1 MIFEIISVIIG
12 IVKLSIYK
20 LCNFNK
26 IYFKTFPKM
35 NCNFKIAMK
44 KNTKLEIGKNL
55 RVRNNVTFRA
65 NYEGKIKIG
74 NDCFF
79 NDNCSLNSQ
88 DEIILG
94 NNLKC
99 GQNVMFFDHDHDYK
113 QDIDKFITKSIVVG
127 DNVWIGA
134 NSIILKGVNIGN
146 NVVIAAG
153 SIVRED
159 IPNNS
164 MFYQEKKSTIK
175 NLFT

>member
-1 MIFEIISVIIG
+1 MIFEISSVIIG
-12 IVKLSIYK
+12 TFKLLIYK
-20 LCNFNK
+20 LFNFNK
-26 IYFKTFPKM
+26 IHFKTLPKM

-55 RVRNNVTFRA
+55 RVRNNVSFRTD
-65 NYEGKIKIG
+65 YGGKIKIG
-74 NDCFF
+74 NNCFF

-113 QDIDKFITKSIVVG
+113 HDIDKFVTNSIVVG

-134 NSIILKGVNIGN
+134 NSIILKGVKIEN

-159 IPNNS
+159 IPENS
-164 MFYQEKKSTIK
+164 MFFQEKKSTIK
-175 NLFT
+175 NILT